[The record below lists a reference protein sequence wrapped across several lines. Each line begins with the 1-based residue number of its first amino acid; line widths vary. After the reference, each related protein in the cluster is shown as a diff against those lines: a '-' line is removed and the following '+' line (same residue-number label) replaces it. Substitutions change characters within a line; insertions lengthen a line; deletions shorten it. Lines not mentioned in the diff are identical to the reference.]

1 MKKFLLFVFLFFSS
15 ESFAIVICIN
25 DSSADSCL
33 EDGDSN
39 GGSTEGVNC
48 YYNKDFGVTQCNT
61 ALGDGSVAG
70 YWDPKTF
77 SCSNLVAPVV
87 DAAGDLTCPPTK
99 PVTIK
104 STSTPDPSKDDA
116 SCDPTKAPDP
126 NNPDVG
132 CASQKTLAK
141 TNDLI
146 SESNSK
152 LGAIS
157 GGTVAN
163 TGLLREISST
173 LKNIASQGESKDCPP
188 SEVSAPSCPSGQVA
202 GYFNGQFTC
211 VSNSGISCTGDECRS
226 VIVSKCGV
234 SNSNNSD
241 NDSIVSTTSKSV
253 SFSKNISGSN
263 TSCPSPETFSIL
275 SGNYEFSYEPVCN
288 FLDSIRGLVVAMG
301 ALSALLIVVTA
312 L

>member
-1 MKKFLLFVFLFFSS
+1 MRIFLLFVFLFFSS
-15 ESFAIVICIN
+15 ESFAMVICIN
-25 DSSADSCL
+25 NSSADSCL

-61 ALGDGSVAG
+61 VLGDGSVAG

-87 DAAGDLTCPPTK
+87 NAAGDLTCPPTT

-104 STSTPDPSKDDA
+104 STSTPNPSKDDVA
-116 SCDPTKAPDP
+116 CDPTKAPDAD
-126 NNPDVG
+126 NPDAG

-157 GGTVAN
+157 GGTAAN
-163 TGLLREISST
+163 TGLLKEISGTLKAIAGQGAPGSGSEEHDCSLFPNDESCIDKKSIST
-173 LKNIASQGESKDCPP
+173 LSP
-188 SEVSAPSCPSGQVA
+188 SISSSGSCPA
-202 GYFNGQFTC
+202 P
-211 VSNSGISCTGDECRS
+211 E
-226 VIVSKCGV
+226 
-234 SNSNNSD
+234 
-241 NDSIVSTTSKSV
+241 
-253 SFSKNISGSN
+253 SFSV
-263 TSCPSPETFSIL
+263 L

>member
-1 MKKFLLFVFLFFSS
+1 M
-15 ESFAIVICIN
+15 VICIN

-48 YYNKDFGVTQCNT
+48 YYDKSLGVTQCN
-61 ALGDGSVAG
+61 AVLDDGSIAG

-87 DAAGDLTCPPTK
+87 NSIGEITCPPTT

-104 STSTPDPSKDDA
+104 STSTPDPSKDDVA
-116 SCDPTKAPDP
+116 CDPTIAPDP
-126 NNPDVG
+126 NNSDSG

-157 GGTVAN
+157 GGTAAN
-163 TGLLREISST
+163 TGLLKEISGT
-173 LKNIASQGESKDCPP
+173 LKAIAGQGSPSSPDPDNTDCSLFPN
-188 SEVSAPSCPSGQVA
+188 EPSCIDKKQISMLSPSI
-202 GYFNGQFTC
+202 
-211 VSNSGISCTGDECRS
+211 SSSG
-226 VIVSKCGV
+226 
-234 SNSNNSD
+234 
-241 NDSIVSTTSKSV
+241 
-253 SFSKNISGSN
+253 
-263 TSCPSPETFSIL
+263 SCPSPETFSIL